1 MEEGK
6 EEEREH
12 GGKVR
17 RRRRRRRRGRADTSR
32 ALNVTKS
39 PRASLVGGA
48 SQCLGLEMK

>member
-12 GGKVR
+12 GGKV

>member
-1 MEEGK
+1 LEEGK

-17 RRRRRRRRGRADTSR
+17 RRRRRRRRADTSR
-32 ALNVTKS
+32 GLSVTKS